1 MAIKLIPLNT
11 YVFMYTCIVI
21 FVQMFLFID
30 RFTSKYQVCF
40 LWINVIKGR
49 EINIWNNVFLV
60 IYHNTHSK
68 IFQYALKSICALKS
82 DKYYSSIF

>member
-40 LWINVIKGR
+40 FVDQR
-49 EINIWNNVFLV
+49 
-60 IYHNTHSK
+60 
-68 IFQYALKSICALKS
+68 
-82 DKYYSSIF
+82 D